1 MSEQFAGLCVGG
13 PYAGKQI
20 VEITGTFK
28 VEERVRTPILTR
40 IEGKVFSLHPPGIK
54 THIYRSQM
62 VGTVG
67 LWIHESMTG
76 DQALQEIAAG
86 YIAACKQVDS
96 RVTPSFSR

>member
-1 MSEQFAGLCVGG
+1 MTKFSGLCVGG
-13 PYAGKQI
+13 PYAGRLIVGTTGILHVEQRLKRRPGLVNGKVASVG
-20 VEITGTFK
+20 VEI
-28 VEERVRTPILTR
+28 RTHL
-40 IEGKVFSLHPPGIK
+40 
-54 THIYRSQM
+54 YYSQM

-76 DQALQEIAAG
+76 DPALQEIAAG